1 MAFLIFTENFYRMK
15 LKIIWVGKTEENYL
29 NVGSEIYIKRITNY
43 IPTEIIT
50 IPALKNAK
58 NLSYSQQKEKEGEQI
73 LKYLQAG
80 DFVVLLDEKGKHF
93 TSVEFA
99 EFMNQRMISGIKNLV
114 LIIGGPYG
122 FSESVYQ
129 KATQK
134 VALSKMTFSHQ
145 MVRLI
150 LLEQI
155 YRAFSI
161 LNNEPYHHE

>member
-1 MAFLIFTENFYRMK
+1 MK

-29 NVGSEIYIKRITNY
+29 NVGSEIYIKRISNY
-43 IPTEIIT
+43 IPTEIFT
-50 IPALKNAK
+50 IPALKNSK

-80 DFVVLLDEKGKHF
+80 DFVVLMDEKGKQF
-93 TSVEFA
+93 TSVEFS

-134 VALSKMTFSHQ
+134 IALSKMTFSHQ

>member
-1 MAFLIFTENFYRMK
+1 MK